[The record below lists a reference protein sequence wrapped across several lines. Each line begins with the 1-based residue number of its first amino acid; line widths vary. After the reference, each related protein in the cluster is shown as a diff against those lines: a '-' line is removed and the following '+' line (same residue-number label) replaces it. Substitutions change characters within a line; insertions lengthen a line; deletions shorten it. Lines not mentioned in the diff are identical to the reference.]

1 MTKSIYSERLEVL
14 CTLLAEARM
23 EAGLTQRQLAK
34 KLNRPHSYVAK
45 IEIGERRLDVVEFI
59 ALCEGLDIDPSKI
72 VKGVQT
78 A

>member
-34 KLNRPHSYVAK
+34 SSTALIHMSQKLKLAN
-45 IEIGERRLDVVEFI
+45 D
-59 ALCEGLDIDPSKI
+59 D
-72 VKGVQT
+72 
-78 A
+78 